1 MSARDRIA
9 LSVVAGALL
18 LAGLWFLLVSP
29 KREEAS
35 QLGQQVTEA
44 QAVLDQARNDLGRF
58 QQARAGYRDNYA
70 VLAAVGKA
78 APAEDATASLLFQI
92 GATAR
97 SEKVDFRSFTA
108 GQAPADAATAEATQ
122 TLPAEPFSFDYVG
135 PFFRLSDFLG
145 GLQRY
150 VEVEDE
156 DERLAVDGRLLRI
169 DGFSLGEAEPGS
181 PPQVSVQA
189 TAFTLPE
196 GQSALGGATP
206 AGPAGATSAAP
217 PAEGGTG
224 APATAT
230 VTGGTP

>member
-1 MSARDRIA
+1 VSTRDRIA

-18 LAGLWFLLVSP
+18 LAGLWFLLISP

-44 QAVLDQARNDLGRF
+44 QTALDQARSDLAGF
-58 QQARAGYRDNYA
+58 QQARAEYRDNYA

-78 APAEDATASLLFQI
+78 APAEDATSTLLFQL

-97 SEKVDFRSFTA
+97 SEKIDFRSFTA
-108 GQAPADAATAEATQ
+108 GQAPAGAPTAEATQ
-122 TLPAEPFSFDYVG
+122 TLPAEPFSFDFIG

-150 VEVEDE
+150 VEMEG
-156 DERLAVDGRLLRI
+156 ERLAVDGRLLRV
-169 DGFSLGEAEPGS
+169 DGFTLGQTDPSS
-181 PPQVSVQA
+181 PPNISVQA

-196 GQSALGGATP
+196 GQTVLGGATP
-206 AGPAGATSAAP
+206 TGPAGASSTLP
-217 PAEGGTG
+217 PAEGGIG

>member
-1 MSARDRIA
+1 MSARDRTA

-18 LAGLWFLLVSP
+18 LAGLWFLLISP
-29 KREEAS
+29 KSEEAS

-44 QAVLDQARNDLGRF
+44 RGVLDQARSDLGRF
-58 QQARAGYRDNYA
+58 QQARAEYRDNYA

-78 APAEDATASLLFQI
+78 APAEDATATLLFQL

-97 SEKVDFRSFTA
+97 TEKVDFRSFTA
-108 GQAPADAATAEATQ
+108 GAAPEGAPTAEATQ
-122 TLPAEPFSFDYVG
+122 ALPAEPFSFDYVG

-150 VEVEDE
+150 VDM
-156 DERLAVDGRLLRI
+156 DGERLAVDGRLLRV
-169 DGFSLGEAEPGS
+169 DGFSLSEAEPGS

-196 GQSALGGATP
+196 GESALGGATP
-206 AGPAGATSAAP
+206 TAPAGASSMPP
-217 PAEGGTG
+217 PAEGGTP

>member
-1 MSARDRIA
+1 MSARDRTAI
-9 LSVVAGALL
+9 SVVVGALL
-18 LAGLWFLLVSP
+18 LAGLWFLLISP
-29 KREEAS
+29 KREEAL
-35 QLGQQVTEA
+35 QLGEQVTEA
-44 QAVLDQARNDLGRF
+44 QGMLDQARSDLARF
-58 QQARAGYRDNYA
+58 EQARAAYRDNYA

-78 APAEDATASLLFQI
+78 APAEDATATLLFQI

-97 SEKVDFRSFTA
+97 SEKVDFRSFAA
-108 GQAPADAATAEATQ
+108 GQAPAGAPTAEATQ
-122 TLPAEPFSFDYVG
+122 ALPAEPFSFDYAG

-150 VEVEDE
+150 VDMEGEQ
-156 DERLAVDGRLLRI
+156 LAVDGRLLRV
-169 DGFSLGEAEPGS
+169 DGFSLSEAEAGS

-196 GQSALGGATP
+196 GESALGGATP
-206 AGPAGATSAAP
+206 TGPAGASSTPP